1 MFYSLPTETK
11 LDIFKFLNY
20 EELCSIKQT
29 NLYFRDFINKF
40 EGELAR
46 QKLPF
51 RISINFDNVD
61 DPRKLIRPKIE
72 DFDFP
77 LNEQLEMKLNNGL
90 ESPIPLYLPN
100 EDSDKNIVVCLSKVG
115 NPSTFG
121 FEKLHI
127 LQLPT
132 IIKNKEDMKI
142 VYYYLNKLF
151 NCSFEYGH
159 FYEFIFNPKLIELL
173 FGNAKRFYIQ
183 DCTLLITDYNI
194 ENILQFILN
203 HLASSFLEIS
213 FLVEKDIMKKYINIL
228 FKILSNGGDYFK
240 EINFNFYNSAENLD
254 IVMNATL
261 LYEYIV
267 EYIATSRECPK
278 IVPVIIL
285 KYRSHT
291 SLKLSERAEKAEIK
305 QLYFAKSTNYQIANI
320 HNSRVKFSFFN
331 HEWENFPNVHVRI
344 KITKE

>member
-11 LDIFKFLNY
+11 LDILKFLSY

-51 RISINFDNVD
+51 RISINFDKID
-61 DPRKLIRPKIE
+61 DPCKLIRPKVE

-77 LNEQLEMKLNNGL
+77 LNEKLEMKLKNGL
-90 ESPIPLYLPN
+90 VNPIPLYLPN
-100 EDSDKNIVVCLSKVG
+100 QNLDKNIIVCLSKVKKP
-115 NPSTFG
+115 PSFG

-132 IIKNKEDMKI
+132 IIKSKEDMKI

-151 NCSFEYGH
+151 NCSFEFGH

-183 DCTLLITDYNI
+183 DSSLIITDYNI
-194 ENILQFILN
+194 GNIFQFILN
-203 HLASSFLEIS
+203 HLVSATLEIF
-213 FLVEKDIMKKYINIL
+213 FLVEKNIMKKYINML
-228 FKILSNGGDYFK
+228 FKILFLENFK
-240 EINFNFYNSAENLD
+240 KVNLMFDNSAENLD
-254 IVMNATL
+254 IV
-261 LYEYIV
+261 
-267 EYIATSRECPK
+267 EYIATSIDCSE
-278 IVPVIIL
+278 IVSAINL
-285 KYRSHT
+285 HYNNSS
-291 SLKLSERAEKAEIK
+291 SLKLSKRAEKVEIK
-305 QLYFAKSTNYQIANI
+305 QIYGSESTKFQIANI
-320 HNSRVKFSFFN
+320 HNSRVKFSFCN
-331 HEWENFPNVHVRI
+331 HEWENVPNVDVRM
-344 KITKE
+344 KIMKE